1 MRVLITDRFSE
12 EGLSVLVSAGMDV
25 DDRPGLSGHDLADA
39 IDGAAALLVRSQT
52 RVDQAL
58 LDRGAALL
66 AISRA
71 GVGYDNI
78 DIDACDRRGIAVMNT
93 PGASAIT
100 TAERTIALVM
110 ALLHQIPIAD
120 RSVRA
125 GRWDR
130 RSYMGNE
137 AFGKTLGILGLGNV
151 GRVVADRAR
160 GLHLRVLAHDPALPR
175 EAAFNFGIEPVEFD
189 ELLERAD
196 IVSCH
201 VSADPRLRGLLGRRE
216 LGLLKPGAWFVNTS
230 RGFLVDEAALIDALE
245 QGRLAGAALD
255 VFETEPLPADSRLR
269 ELDSVILSPH
279 LGASTRE
286 AEARVSIAAAE
297 QLVDFL
303 RHGRTANLVSSP
315 AALRW
320 RADAP
325 MPEQEAR

>member
-12 EGLSVLVSAGMDV
+12 EGLACLARAGLDV
-25 DDRPGLSGHDLADA
+25 VDRPGIADGDLSEA
-39 IDGAAALLVRSQT
+39 IEQVDALLVRSQT

-58 LDRGAALL
+58 LEHAVALL

-71 GVGYDNI
+71 GVGYENI
-78 DIDACDRRGIAVMNT
+78 DVEACDRHGIAVMNT

-100 TAERTIALVM
+100 TAERTVALIM

-120 RSVRA
+120 RSIRS
-125 GRWDR
+125 GKWDR
-130 RSYMGNE
+130 RSYMGRE
-137 AFGKTLGILGLGNV
+137 AFGKTLGILGFGNV
-151 GRVVADRAR
+151 GRLVADRAR

-175 EAAFNFGIEPVEFD
+175 EATFNLGIEPVEFD

-230 RGFLVDEAALIDALE
+230 RGFLVDEAALIDALD

-255 VFETEPLPADSRLR
+255 VFETEPLPAGSRLR

-303 RHGRTANLVSSP
+303 RHGRAANLVSRP

-320 RADAP
+320 RPASSV
-325 MPEQEAR
+325 R

>member
-1 MRVLITDRFSE
+1 MRVLITDRFSST
-12 EGLSVLVSAGMDV
+12 GLACLTDAGLEVLN
-25 DDRPGLSGHDLADA
+25 RPGAGREDVLELVAGVE
-39 IDGAAALLVRSQT
+39 ALLIRSQT
-52 RVDQAL
+52 RVDAAL
-58 LDRGAALL
+58 LERAGALL
-66 AISRA
+66 AIGRA
-71 GVGYDNI
+71 GVGYENI
-78 DIDACDRRGIAVMNT
+78 DVEACDRRGIAVMNT

-137 AFGKTLGILGLGNV
+137 VFGKTLGILGLGNV
-151 GRVVADRAR
+151 GRLVADRAR
-160 GLHLRVLAHDPALPR
+160 GLHLRLLSHDPALPR
-175 EAAFNFGIEPVEFD
+175 ETAFNLGIEPVEFD
-189 ELLERAD
+189 ELLARAD

-201 VSADPRLRGLLGRRE
+201 VSADPRLRSLLGRRE
-216 LGLLKPGAWFVNTS
+216 LGLMKPGAWFVNTS
-230 RGFLVDEAALIDALE
+230 RGFLVDEAALIEALE
-245 QGRLAGAALD
+245 AGRLAGAALD

-303 RHGRTANLVSSP
+303 RHGRAANLVSKP
-315 AALRW
+315 AFLRW
-320 RADAP
+320 QPPRASAN
-325 MPEQEAR
+325 